1 MSFYNHFIAI
11 TDPCTGPTE
20 LSKAAIV
27 YTEIRTKFRSVLE
40 EQMYQGSPTRSA
52 RVAFHVRLIV
62 VFLDRLLVSL
72 CKLVVLR
79 LWFM

>member
-1 MSFYNHFIAI
+1 MSFFNHFIVI
-11 TDPCTGPTE
+11 TDPCTGPIE

-27 YTEIRTKFRSVLE
+27 YTEVRTKFRSVLE
-40 EQMYQGSPTRSA
+40 EEMYRGSRTRSA
-52 RVAFHVRLIV
+52 RVAFYVRLIV

-72 CKLVVLR
+72 CKLVLLR